1 MTSYRKIY
9 HKALAAAMLLALPA
23 SLALNSCTDTWDEHY
38 DALNRQEGTLWQ
50 HISTDPSLSN
60 FARVISATGYDLS
73 LGSSQVFTVFAP
85 TNDCFSAQQADSV
98 IALYNAQKA
107 SGVKTAD
114 NLAIKEFVQNHIALY
129 NYSVSSLSND
139 SITMMNG
146 KYLMLTP
153 NAISSSPFTGTN
165 QHYDN
170 GVLFT
175 LGRKVDYFPNVFEYL
190 RTDSDLDSL
199 ANFLYGYNIYEFD
212 AKKSVAGGIVD
223 GATIYLDSVMVL
235 ENDLFKEIG
244 LIASEDSTYWMVTP
258 NNEVWNRL
266 VPEYNEYY
274 NYDNTVNKRDSLQYV
289 LARLALVKGTV
300 FSRTNNTDVSLRDS
314 AMSYNALGYS
324 YRKSS
329 FGSSELK
336 YWQYDHPY
344 AQGGVFSNTH
354 AIACSN
360 GQVMKPETWNFDKE
374 QTFFHTIIVEG
385 EGRNS
390 LKEVN
395 VTNTRDPL
403 TTVNVA
409 SSNPFYGKISGNS
422 FVEIVPQSSS
432 SNPSATFYIHNVL
445 SNIGY
450 DIYVVIAP
458 ALAGDTLA
466 RDAERLPTKFRCT
479 MGWRNQQ
486 GQAETAR
493 IGTTSSGTT
502 FETHSDVVDTVLVAP
517 DYRFPTCSYNI
528 DPQVTMQLEA
538 RVSNSEKNNGTHQRT
553 IRVDCIL
560 LKPHREQ

>member
-1 MTSYRKIY
+1 
-9 HKALAAAMLLALPA
+9 MLKF
-23 SLALNSCTDTWDEHY
+23 N
-38 DALNRQEGTLWQ
+38 
-50 HISTDPSLSN
+50 
-60 FARVISATGYDLS
+60 
-73 LGSSQVFTVFAP
+73 
-85 TNDCFSAQQADSV
+85 
-98 IALYNAQKA
+98 K
-107 SGVKTAD
+107 
-114 NLAIKEFVQNHIALY
+114 
-129 NYSVSSLSND
+129 
-139 SITMMNG
+139 
-146 KYLMLTP
+146 
-153 NAISSSPFTGTN
+153 
-165 QHYDN
+165 
-170 GVLFT
+170 
-175 LGRKVDYFPNVFEYL
+175 
-190 RTDSDLDSL
+190 
-199 ANFLYGYNIYEFD
+199 
-212 AKKSVAGGIVD
+212 
-223 GATIYLDSVMVL
+223 
-235 ENDLFKEIG
+235 
-244 LIASEDSTYWMVTP
+244 
-258 NNEVWNRL
+258 
-266 VPEYNEYY
+266 YY

-502 FETHSDVVDTVLVAP
+502 FETHSDVVDTVLVAS